1 MTILDVLY
9 GLIFQPQGTMREL
22 ARTRPLLTGLMVFL
36 GVYLVNYLFQG
47 ASGQISP
54 SAFGLTLLPRPF
66 WLLGGLGAIMAVLMW
81 FVSAGLF
88 SLLGE
93 VLYGYGNGKAVLTC
107 LSFAVFPGVLG
118 PALHYAAVMISL
130 ETIGALLY
138 LLSMLWVMVLQVL
151 AVREALTLT
160 TGQAVLVYILPLTA
174 IIAFFVLL
182 LLLGGLALSSLPLP

>member
-9 GLIFQPQGTMREL
+9 GLIFQPQGTMCEL
-22 ARTRPLLTGLMVFL
+22 ARTRPLRTGLLVFL
-36 GVYLVNYLFQG
+36 GVCMVNYLFQG

-54 SAFGLTLLPRPF
+54 SAFGSNLLPLPF
-66 WLLGGLGAIMAVLMW
+66 WLIGILGAITAVLMW
-81 FVSAGLF
+81 FMSAGLF

-93 VLYGYGNGKAVLTC
+93 VLYGYGNGKALLTC

-118 PALHYAAVMISL
+118 PALHYAAVMINL
-130 ETIGALLY
+130 KTVGVLLY

-160 TGQAVLVYILPLTA
+160 TGQAILIYILPLAT

-182 LLLGGLALSSLPLP
+182 LLVGGMVLSSLPLS